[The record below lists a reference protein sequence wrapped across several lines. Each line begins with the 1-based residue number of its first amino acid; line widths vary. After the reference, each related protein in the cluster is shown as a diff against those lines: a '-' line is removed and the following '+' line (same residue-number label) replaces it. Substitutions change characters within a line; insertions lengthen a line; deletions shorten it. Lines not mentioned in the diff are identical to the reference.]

1 MVRFRVVILDESDR
15 IQEVIYESKEYKDRW
30 DPEWNND
37 YYLTLI
43 ELNQKYNLSDWEN
56 TPYLETQILKDGINE
71 GIWRFHSSVIEDWF
85 NL

>member
-15 IQEVIYESKEYKDRW
+15 IQEVIYESKEYKDQW
-30 DPEWNND
+30 DPEWDND

-43 ELNQKYNLSDWEN
+43 EINQKYNLSDLEN
-56 TPYLETQILKDGINE
+56 APYLETQILEDGINE
-71 GIWRFHSSVIEDWF
+71 GIWHFYSSVIEDWF

>member
-15 IQEVIYESKEYKDRW
+15 IQEVIYESKEYKDQW
-30 DPEWNND
+30 DPEWDND

-43 ELNQKYNLSDWEN
+43 ELNQKYDLSDLEN
-56 TPYLETQILKDGINE
+56 APYLETQILEDGINE
-71 GIWRFHSSVIEDWF
+71 GIWHFHSSVIEDWF

>member
-43 ELNQKYNLSDWEN
+43 DLNQKYDLSDWEN

-85 NL
+85 GL

>member
-1 MVRFRVVILDESDR
+1 MVRFRVVILDEFDR

-43 ELNQKYNLSDWEN
+43 DLNQKYDLSDWEN
-56 TPYLETQILKDGINE
+56 APYLETQILKDGINE

-85 NL
+85 GL